1 MSSMVDRMMTEW
13 YVCAT
18 KNRETTCVGPFKTI
32 SEATDF
38 YNNSDT
44 MKSMTTC
51 TLFTNGFIPLKRY
64 TGNYKNDDLINIDVK
79 LTAP

>member
-1 MSSMVDRMMTEW
+1 MSSLVNLMTEW
-13 YVCAT
+13 HVCAT

-32 SEATDF
+32 SEADDF
-38 YNNSDT
+38 YNNSDM

-51 TLFTNGFIPLKRY
+51 TLFTNGFNPSKRY
-64 TGNYKNDDLINIDVK
+64 TVNYKNNDLINIDVK